1 MAETIQ
7 VQATYDA
14 AMRFDIHSSG
24 GHTVRL
30 DGEHAAGYSPM
41 EMLLASLAGCSG
53 LSVISILRKK
63 QEAITPYEVHVQ
75 GTRAETHPLV
85 FVEITVEH
93 LITGHSVRPQSV
105 ERAIELAETR
115 YCGVSIMLRQA
126 TRLTHTYRIQEAEE
140 PLPQA

>member
-41 EMLLASLAGCSG
+41 EMLLASMAGCSG
-53 LSVISILRKK
+53 MSVISILRT
-63 QEAITPYEVHVQ
+63 QREAITHYEVHVQ